1 MRAYVAIPEEVQVAP
16 YGAFPGFEMI
26 RVRISDLRSSNHGT
40 SNEPM
45 SVLS

>member
-1 MRAYVAIPEEVQVAP
+1 MAIPEKGQVAT

-26 RVRISDLRSSNHGT
+26 RVRISDLRSSNHDT